1 MSRKVDPKT
10 LKVGDKVRVKRDSE
24 HGIKFGAVCK
34 VIALD
39 HSGQYTPVRVKGPV
53 IPDEGWAEWGQWV
66 RYEDL
71 LTAS

>member
-24 HGIKFGAVCK
+24 HGIKFGAVCE
-34 VIALD
+34 VIDIAPCW
-39 HSGQYTPVRVKGPV
+39 GPQVRVLGPI
-53 IPDEGWAEWGQWV
+53 IPDEDWGNNGQWV
-66 RYEDL
+66 WHADL